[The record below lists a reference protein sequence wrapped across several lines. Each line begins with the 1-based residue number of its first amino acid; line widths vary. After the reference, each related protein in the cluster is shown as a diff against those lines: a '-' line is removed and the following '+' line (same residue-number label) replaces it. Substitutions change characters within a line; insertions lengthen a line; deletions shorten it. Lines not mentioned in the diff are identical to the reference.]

1 MDSFEKGYFKKIK
14 QTKIW
19 EGVFMTTLIVN
30 NRAIDSDELVDII
43 INSNGI
49 YKSTLINLLQCNR
62 ISLEARLKTLKKNKI
77 ISKGK
82 VNKHFFYVDKYELK
96 NMKDL
101 DFQAMVV
108 QYLVSIGLYT
118 NKIQVI
124 DSPYKN
130 KQLYLS
136 VYASG
141 KYNYKNDEAINKLAN
156 MRVNQL
162 ISEEDRKYFSQF
174 IINELTKFPIRVA
187 SFSDMLQEK
196 YYTTSLETVDI
207 LAIPNKESIPAIQ
220 SNLADVSFRNLENNS
235 TLIRNDILIY
245 LNDSNTLGYFV
256 KEKNQYTL
264 QAIYSVVDFFYY
276 LTLHKNS
283 KDAIYISDNRKEYD
297 NADDLYFQSYL
308 NKEKYN
314 TVQLK
319 QGKQKPQP

>member
-1 MDSFEKGYFKKIK
+1 MN
-14 QTKIW
+14 
-19 EGVFMTTLIVN
+19 TLFVN
-30 NRAIDSDELVDII
+30 NRAIDSEELIDII
-43 INSNGI
+43 TQSNGI
-49 YKSTLINLLQCNR
+49 YENTLIKLLQCNR

-82 VNKHFFYVDKYELK
+82 VNKHFYYIDSYDLK

-101 DFQAMVV
+101 DLQAMVV
-108 QYLVSIGLYT
+108 QNLVSIGLYT

-136 VYASG
+136 VFASG
-141 KYNYKNDEAINKLAN
+141 KYNYKNDKSIKKLAN
-156 MRVNQL
+156 KRYNQL
-162 ISEEDRKYFSQF
+162 TSEENRKYFSQF

-207 LAIPNKESIPAIQ
+207 LAIPTKEFIPAIK
-220 SNLADVSFRNLENNS
+220 SNLADVSFRNLKNNT
-235 TLIRNDILIY
+235 TLIRNDILVY
-245 LNDSNTLGYFV
+245 LNDSNELCYFV
-256 KEKNQYTL
+256 KENNQYKL
-264 QAIYSVVDFFYY
+264 QAIPCIVDFFYY

-283 KDAIYISDNRKEYD
+283 KDAIYISDNKTEYD
-297 NADDLYFQSYL
+297 NADNLYFQSYL

-319 QGKQKPQP
+319 KDKQKAQS

>member
-1 MDSFEKGYFKKIK
+1 MD
-14 QTKIW
+14 
-19 EGVFMTTLIVN
+19 TLFVN
-30 NRAIDSDELVDII
+30 NRAIDSEELVDII
-43 INSNGI
+43 TQSNGI
-49 YKSTLINLLQCNR
+49 YEKTLIKLLQCNR

-82 VNKHFFYVDKYELK
+82 VNKHFYYVSNYDLK
-96 NMKDL
+96 HMKDL
-101 DFQAMVV
+101 DLQAMVV

-124 DSPYKN
+124 DSLNRN

-136 VYASG
+136 VFASG
-141 KYNYKNDEAINKLAN
+141 KYNFKNDEAIKKLAN

-162 ISEEDRKYFSQF
+162 TSEENRKYFSQF
-174 IINELTKFPIRVA
+174 IINELTKLPIRVA
-187 SFSDMLQEK
+187 SFSDMLQER
-196 YYTTSLETVDI
+196 YYTTSLDTIDV
-207 LAIPNKESIPAIQ
+207 LSIPTKEFVPAIQ

-245 LNDSNTLGYFV
+245 LNDSNKLCYFT
-256 KEKNQYTL
+256 KEKNQYKL
-264 QAIYSVVDFFYY
+264 QVIHSVVDFFYY

-283 KDAIYISDNRKEYD
+283 KDAIYLSNEKTEYD
-297 NADDLYFQSYL
+297 NADNLYFQSYL

-319 QGKQKPQP
+319 KDKQKAQS

>member
-1 MDSFEKGYFKKIK
+1 MN
-14 QTKIW
+14 
-19 EGVFMTTLIVN
+19 TLIVN
-30 NRAIDSDELVDII
+30 NRAIDYEELIDII
-43 INSNGI
+43 TNANGI
-49 YKSTLINLLQCNR
+49 YENTMINLLQCNR

-82 VNKHFFYVDKYELK
+82 VNKHFYYVEKYDFK

-101 DFQAMVV
+101 DIQAMVV
-108 QYLVSIGLYT
+108 QYFVSIGLYT

-136 VYASG
+136 VFASG
-141 KYNYKNDEAINKLAN
+141 KYNYKNDESIKKLAN
-156 MRVNQL
+156 KQYNQL
-162 ISEEDRKYFSQF
+162 TSEEDRKYFAQF
-174 IINELTKFPIRVA
+174 IVKELTKIPIRVA
-187 SFSDMLQEK
+187 SFSDILQEK
-196 YYTTSLETVDI
+196 YYTTSIDTIDI
-207 LAIPNKESIPAIQ
+207 LALPNKEFIPAIQ

-256 KEKNQYTL
+256 REKNQYTL

-283 KDAIYISDNRKEYD
+283 KDGIYISDNRTEYD
-297 NADDLYFQSYL
+297 NADNLYFQSYL

-319 QGKQKPQP
+319 KDKQKAQS

>member
-1 MDSFEKGYFKKIK
+1 MD
-14 QTKIW
+14 
-19 EGVFMTTLIVN
+19 TLFVN
-30 NRAIDSDELVDII
+30 NRAIDSEELVDII
-43 INSNGI
+43 TQSNGI
-49 YKSTLINLLQCNR
+49 YEKTLIKLLQCNR

-82 VNKHFFYVDKYELK
+82 VNKHFYYVSNYDLK
-96 NMKDL
+96 HMKDL
-101 DFQAMVV
+101 DLQAMVV

-124 DSPYKN
+124 DSLNRN

-136 VYASG
+136 VFASG
-141 KYNYKNDEAINKLAN
+141 KYNFKNDESIKKLAN

-162 ISEEDRKYFSQF
+162 TSEENRKYFSQF
-174 IINELTKFPIRVA
+174 IINELTKLPIRVA
-187 SFSDMLQEK
+187 SFSDMLQER
-196 YYTTSLETVDI
+196 YYTTSLDTIDV
-207 LAIPNKESIPAIQ
+207 LSIPTKEFVPAIQ

-245 LNDSNTLGYFV
+245 LNDSNKLCYFT
-256 KEKNQYTL
+256 KEKNQYKL
-264 QAIYSVVDFFYY
+264 QVIHSVVDFFYY

-283 KDAIYISDNRKEYD
+283 KDAIYLSNDKTEYD
-297 NADDLYFQSYL
+297 NADNLYFQSYL

-319 QGKQKPQP
+319 KDKQKAQS

>member
-19 EGVFMTTLIVN
+19 EGVFVTTLIVN

-49 YKSTLINLLQCNR
+49 YKSTLIKLLQCNR
-62 ISLEARLKTLKKNKI
+62 ISLEARLKTLTRNKI

-82 VNKHFFYVDKYELK
+82 VNKPFYYVSSYDLK
-96 NMKDL
+96 HMKDL
-101 DFQAMVV
+101 DLQSMVV

-124 DSPYKN
+124 DSLDKN
-130 KQLYLS
+130 KQLYIS

-141 KYNYKNDEAINKLAN
+141 KFNYKNVETIKKLAN
-156 MRVNQL
+156 NRFNQFS
-162 ISEEDRKYFSQF
+162 SEEDRKYFSQF
-174 IINELTKFPIRVA
+174 IINELTKFPIRVS

-207 LAIPNKESIPAIQ
+207 LAIPNKEFIPAIQ

-256 KEKNQYTL
+256 REKNQYTL

-314 TVQLK
+314 TVQIK

>member
-108 QYLVSIGLYT
+108 QYLVTIGLYT

-141 KYNYKNDEAINKLAN
+141 KYNYNNDEAIKKLAN
-156 MRVNQL
+156 KRFNQL
-162 ISEEDRKYFSQF
+162 ISEEDRKYFAQF
-174 IINELTKFPIRVA
+174 IVKELTKFPIRVA
-187 SFSDMLQEK
+187 SFSDILQEK
-196 YYTTSLETVDI
+196 YYTTSIDTVDI
-207 LAIPNKESIPAIQ
+207 LALPNKEFIPAIQ

-235 TLIRNDILIY
+235 TLIRNDILIF
-245 LNDSNTLGYFV
+245 LNDSNELCYFV
-256 KEKNQYTL
+256 KENNQYKL

-283 KDAIYISDNRKEYD
+283 KDAIYISNNKAEYD
-297 NADDLYFQSYL
+297 NADNLYFQSYL

-319 QGKQKPQP
+319 KDKKKAQS